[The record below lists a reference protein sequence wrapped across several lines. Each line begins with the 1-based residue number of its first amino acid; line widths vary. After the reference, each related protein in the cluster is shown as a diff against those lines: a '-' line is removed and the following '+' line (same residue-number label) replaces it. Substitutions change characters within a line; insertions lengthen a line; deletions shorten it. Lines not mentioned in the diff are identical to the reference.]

1 MTKTVAWTDIGK
13 WACRWISITDTAP
26 IHDTPLVAAYRCR
39 FSLDAAAALRL
50 HVSADERYKLYLDG
64 KLVGVGSERGE
75 PLHWFYETYDFNLP
89 AGEHVFVA
97 VVWSLGDLAPVAQM
111 SVYHGFFLSPEPPHT
126 EILGTGIAAW
136 EVRPITGYTFVD
148 PLPAWGSGANL
159 IINGEQ
165 YPWDIEF
172 GAGDD
177 WQKPNVHDRGI
188 SVLSDWGFDRL
199 RVLSPAVLPPMLRQ
213 PVAMAKVRFVENL
226 EDAQSLITYE
236 RPVDLKLQLAQEVED
251 WQAVL
256 DGVRTIIIMPH
267 TLRRVIIDLDNYYC
281 AYPEVVTTGGQ
292 GSTIRLNWA
301 ESLYESQDA
310 HLTNGHSFKLEKGNR
325 NAIDRKYFSGTGDTF
340 LPDGG
345 EKHLF
350 DTLWWQAGRY
360 IELVVQTQSQSLTIE
375 RLSLSETRYPLTM
388 EAAFSSSDERLERL
402 VPLLVRGLQMCAHET
417 YLDCPYYEQ
426 LMYSGDTRLQVLTT
440 YVITKDDRL
449 PRKAIQMFDYSRHW
463 FGLTQSRYPNRGVQL
478 IGSFS
483 LWWIGMVYDYALW
496 RDDPIFV
503 KRCMA
508 GVRATVEAYLQFVN
522 EDGLVTPIPGWN
534 FMDWVTGWEAGMPP
548 DAKQGVS
555 AVINWQFV
563 LLLTLVAK
571 LEDVVG
577 MPSLAQLRREQASQL
592 AKKLERFWSEEKG
605 LYADDFALTHY
616 SEHAQIL
623 AILSE
628 QLPPERQAR
637 LSSGLLTN
645 TSLSRASIYFH
656 HYLFEAYRIMG
667 EINALFERLSVWFD
681 LPEKGL
687 RTPVEVQDPTRSDCH
702 GWGSHPLYHY
712 FATLLGIRPGGAGF
726 SSVTIHPQLGNLSH
740 AKGTMPH
747 PKGEI
752 QVEYQQQ
759 GDKLTGQIT
768 LPAGITGTL
777 HYGGHKLTLMSGAQ
791 TFDLRRTPEIE
802 ITESG
807 S

>member
-1 MTKTVAWTDIGK
+1 MTKKLTWTDIGK

-39 FSLDAAAALRL
+39 FALDTVAALRL

-64 KLVGVGSERGE
+64 ILVGVGSERGE
-75 PLHWFYETYDFNLP
+75 PLHWFYETYDFDLP

-111 SVYHGFFLSPEPPHT
+111 SVHHGFFLSPEPPHT
-126 EILGTGIAAW
+126 EMLGTGIAMW
-136 EVRPITGYTFVD
+136 EARAITGYTFVD

-159 IINGEQ
+159 IIDGEQ
-165 YPWDIEF
+165 YPWNIEF

-177 WQKPNVHDRGI
+177 WQKPNVHDHGV
-188 SVLSDWGFDRL
+188 SFLNDFGFDRP
-199 RVLSPAVLPPMLRQ
+199 RFLSPALLPAMIRQ
-213 PVAMAKVRFVENL
+213 LVTTARVRFVEHL
-226 EDAQSLITYE
+226 DDTHSLVTHA
-236 RPVDLKLQLAQEVED
+236 RPVDLKLQLPQEIED
-251 WQAVL
+251 WQALL
-256 DGVRTIIIMPH
+256 DGKRPVTIMPH
-267 TLRRVIIDLDNYYC
+267 TTRRIIIDLDNYYC
-281 AYPEVVTTGGQ
+281 AYPEVITSGGQ
-292 GSTIRLNWA
+292 GSAIRLYWS
-301 ESLYESQDA
+301 ESLYETQDA
-310 HLTNGHSFKLEKGNR
+310 HLTNGHSFTLRKGNR
-325 NAIDRKYFSGTGDTF
+325 DAIDNKYFSGTGDTF
-340 LPDGG
+340 LADGG
-345 EKHLF
+345 EKRIF

-388 EAAFSSSDERLERL
+388 ESEFSSSDERLERL
-402 VPLLVRGLQMCAHET
+402 LPLLVRGLQMCAHET

-449 PRKAIQMFDYSRHW
+449 SRKAIQMFDYSRQW
-463 FGLTQSRYPNRGVQL
+463 FGLMQSRYPNRSIQI

-496 RDDPIFV
+496 RDDPPFV

-508 GVRATVEAYLQFVN
+508 GVRATVEAYLQLVN
-522 EDGLVTPIPGWN
+522 EDGLIASLPGWN
-534 FMDWVTGWEAGMPP
+534 FMDWVTEWEAGIPP
-548 DAKQGVS
+548 DAAQGVS

-563 LLLTLVAK
+563 WALTVVAK
-571 LEDVVG
+571 LEDMIG
-577 MPSLAQLRREQASQL
+577 IPSLAQLRREQASQL
-592 AKKLERFWSEEKG
+592 ARQLECFWSEDEG
-605 LYADDFALTHY
+605 LYADDLALTRY

-628 QLPPERQAR
+628 QLPSQRQAR
-637 LSSGLLTN
+637 LYSGLLTK
-645 TSLSRASIYFH
+645 TTLSRVSIYFH

-667 EINALFERLSVWFD
+667 EIDALFERLSVWFD
-681 LPEKGL
+681 LQEKGL

-712 FATLLGIRPGGAGF
+712 FATLLGIRPEGAGF

-752 QVEYQQQ
+752 RVEYQQQ
-759 GDKLTGQIT
+759 GDRLAGQIT

-777 HYGGHKLTLMSGAQ
+777 HYAGHKLPLMSGAQ
-791 TFDLRRTPEIE
+791 TFELQRVSTTEIH
-802 ITESG
+802 
-807 S
+807 